1 MSIFFP
7 ADDSVLA
14 LVRKVM
20 KDNHEDLVKARVDVG
35 VTFAISSK
43 ENQPALKEHGQPSF
57 GMTKIV
63 PPKDRVR
70 KNIDVE
76 LWLDGD
82 EWGTDSDL
90 TRYAKVDHLL
100 QRVEIKKP
108 KPKKKKKKNSAAQH
122 GSEEENAQH
131 EEQEFLVDAGGK
143 AILKPRKPDLFVPGG
158 FREVIERNGKHAP
171 ECLILDQARRLMDLA
186 VKVFDDE
193 EAENE
198 RERSAARA
206 EADAAKLTETPAEAV
221 TATEPVSEEK
231 AVEDLIGKLGEEV
244 TA

>member
-7 ADDSVLA
+7 ADDNVLA
-14 LVRKVM
+14 LVRKVLN
-20 KDNHEDLVKARVDVG
+20 DNHEDLVKARVDVG
-35 VTFAISSK
+35 VTFGLSSK
-43 ENQPALKEHGQPSF
+43 ESQPALKEHGQQSF
-57 GMTKIV
+57 GFTRIV

-90 TRYAKVDHLL
+90 IRYAKIDHLL
-100 QRVEIKKP
+100 QRVEVKKP
-108 KPKKKKKKNSAAQH
+108 KPKKKKKGTSH
-122 GSEEENAQH
+122 GTDDENQQH

-158 FREVIERNGKHAP
+158 YRDVIERNGRHAP
-171 ECLILDQARRLMDLA
+171 ECVILDTARRLMDQA

-198 RERSAARA
+198 RERKAAQVEPVAETESAAA
-206 EADAAKLTETPAEAV
+206 AAAKVLATASRTE
-221 TATEPVSEEK
+221 
-231 AVEDLIGKLGEEV
+231 EEV
-244 TA
+244 VNNLISDLSE